1 MKRTIFSL
9 LALAALAGRPAPAK
23 AESLWKCMIEAVADC
38 DARFPPSDYRMTS
51 IRGWCYMITTGI
63 CTAS

>member
-9 LALAALAGRPAPAK
+9 LALAALVGRPVPAK
-23 AESLWKCMIEAVADC
+23 AEGFWKCMIEAVAEC
-38 DARFPPSDYRMTS
+38 DARFPTTEYRQTS

-63 CTAS
+63 CMAN